1 MTVEPMT
8 DAELDPPMTDDEL
21 DAIERHMTRAAG
33 AGHVAMIT
41 AGDLDRIRVRIRLA
55 EAERDTAAIDLAN
68 RRADTL
74 GDRVV
79 ELIRE
84 VADARS
90 ALKRAEAERD
100 AAVARAMP
108 EARLI
113 RTKAEAAQLPAGT
126 YYVSPPEAGE
136 GWFAV
141 EALDTVSGPR
151 WLYLDE
157 GDPRGDHMIAGCL
170 VIRLPDLPTPTAG
183 ETP

>member
-8 DAELDPPMTDDEL
+8 DADK
-21 DAIERHMTRAAG
+21 AITRLAEYVTAAG
-33 AGHVAMIT
+33 ARSRSGT
-41 AGDLDRIRVRIRLA
+41 IRLA
-55 EAERDTAAIDLAN
+55 WADAAWLISRGNVFRAERDAE
-68 RRADTL
+68 RSRAD
-74 GDRVV
+74 
-79 ELIRE
+79 
-84 VADARS
+84 A
-90 ALKRAEAERD
+90 AEAERD

-113 RTKAEAAQLPAGT
+113 QTKEEAAQLPAGI
-126 YYVSPPEAGE
+126 YYVSPAEASE

-151 WLYLDE
+151 WLYLDD

-183 ETP
+183 ETL